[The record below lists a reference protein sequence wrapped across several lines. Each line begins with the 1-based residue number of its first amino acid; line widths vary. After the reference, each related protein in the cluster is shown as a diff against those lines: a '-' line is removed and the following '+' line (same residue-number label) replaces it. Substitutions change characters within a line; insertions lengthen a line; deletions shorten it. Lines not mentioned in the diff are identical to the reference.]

1 MSALFNFLSSQTVL
15 IPLSIALIRY
25 DRVIR
30 SFLPF
35 ILLLLV
41 SFITECLSFLFIRV
55 LHTSNALVLNMH
67 GLVESLLIA
76 YLFYRWSMLKEK
88 RLLFGVLGAT
98 FIVVWL
104 VENILLQQIMSFS
117 PFFRVFY
124 SFAVILLSIN
134 QINYMIA
141 QDSSNLLKSATFL
154 ICIGFIIFFIY
165 QIIYEAA
172 YFVGQD
178 NSDIA
183 NRIIYLFAFM
193 NAFINMVYAIA
204 VYHIP
209 LKNEYYFN
217 KHFK

>member
-1 MSALFNFLSSQTVL
+1 MSALFNFLTSQTVVL
-15 IPLSIALIRY
+15 PLCIALIRH
-25 DRVIR
+25 DKTIHTF
-30 SFLPF
+30 SPF
-35 ILLLLV
+35 ILLLSL
-41 SFITECLSFLFIRV
+41 SFISECLSFLFIRV
-55 LHTSNALVLNMH
+55 LHTSNALVLNVH
-67 GLVESLLIA
+67 GLLESLLIV
-76 YLFYRWSMLKEK
+76 YLFYQWSILKEK

-98 FIVVWL
+98 FTAIWL
-104 VENILLQQIMSFS
+104 VENILFGQISTFS

-124 SFAVILLSIN
+124 SFAIILLSIN

-154 ICIGFIIFFIY
+154 ICIGFIVFFIY

-178 NSDIA
+178 NNEIA
-183 NRIIYLFAFM
+183 NRIIYLFTFV
-193 NAFINMVYAIA
+193 NSFTNMLYAIA
-204 VYHIP
+204 AYHIP